1 MHHPTPHAWRGR
13 LRGGWLG
20 IILVPA
26 IAGACSSSGATAP
39 LTASVPPAAAATASI
54 APSAAV
60 QMGMD
65 EGIFAKHK
73 LKVELQS
80 GQGGAAMLPAVS
92 TGTMNFSVG
101 NPLSVL
107 LAKNKG
113 LDMKIVTGYSNSLAT
128 GNDINGVVAKAN
140 SGITS
145 AKDLAGKK
153 VAVNTINAQGDLT
166 IKEVVSQ
173 QGGDPNAVQFLELPF
188 QDMGAQLAQGN
199 VDAVWV
205 PEPFLSKLL
214 ADGNKLVT
222 YNNQAALPGLPTMVT
237 FTSGNYAQ
245 QNPEV
250 VNDFKAAMTET
261 LTLAQ
266 SNPDKV
272 RALLPAFM
280 KMPENVAKTLRLENF
295 DGKVDEPTLSKL
307 GTLMAKYKIVPS
319 APDVAGTILK

>member
-1 MHHPTPHAWRGR
+1 MKR
-13 LRGGWLG
+13 LTFAAVG
-20 IILVPA
+20 V
-26 IAGACSSSGATAP
+26 
-39 LTASVPPAAAATASI
+39 AAALLLTGCGAGSPSGSASNAASAGGDGVRNISVGVISI

-60 QMGMD
+60 QLGID

-113 LDMKIVTGYSNSLAT
+113 LDMKIVSGYSNSLPT
-128 GNDINGVVAKAN
+128 GDDINGVVAKAD

-145 AKDLAGKK
+145 AKDLVGKK
-153 VAVNTINAQGDLT
+153 VAVNTLNAQGDLT
-166 IKEVVSQ
+166 IKEAVSK
-173 QGGDPNAVQFLELPF
+173 QGGDPGAVQFLELPF
-188 QDMGAQLAQGN
+188 QDMGAQLAKGN
-199 VDAVWV
+199 ADAVWV

-214 ADGNKLVT
+214 AEGNKLVT

-237 FTSGNYAQ
+237 FTSGGYAQ
-245 QNPEV
+245 QNPQV
-250 VNDFKAAMTET
+250 VADFKAAMTET
-261 LTLAQ
+261 LALAQ

-280 KMPENVAKTLRLENF
+280 KMPEAVAKKLRLEDF
-295 DGKVDEPTLSKL
+295 DGKLNEPVLGKL
-307 GTLMAKYKIVPS
+307 GELMAKYGIVPS
-319 APDVAGTILK
+319 TPDVSGTILK

>member
-1 MHHPTPHAWRGR
+1 MKR
-13 LRGGWLG
+13 LTFAAVG
-20 IILVPA
+20 V
-26 IAGACSSSGATAP
+26 
-39 LTASVPPAAAATASI
+39 AAALLLTGCGAGSPSGSASNSSAAGGDGVRNISVGVISI

-60 QMGMD
+60 QLGID

-113 LDMKIVTGYSNSLAT
+113 LDMKIVSGYSNSLPT
-128 GNDINGVVAKAN
+128 GDDINGVVAKAG

-145 AKDLAGKK
+145 AKDLVGKK
-153 VAVNTINAQGDLT
+153 VAVNTLNAQGDLT
-166 IKEVVSQ
+166 IKEVVSK

-188 QDMGAQLAQGN
+188 QDMGAQLAKGN
-199 VDAVWV
+199 ADAVWV

-214 ADGNKLVT
+214 AEGNKLVT

-237 FTSGNYAQ
+237 FTSGGYAQ
-245 QNPEV
+245 QNPQV
-250 VNDFKAAMTET
+250 VADFKAAMTET
-261 LTLAQ
+261 LALAQ

-280 KMPENVAKTLRLENF
+280 KMPEAVAKKLRLEEFN
-295 DGKVDEPTLSKL
+295 GKLDEPTLGKL
-307 GTLMAKYKIVPS
+307 GELMAKYGIVPS
-319 APDVAGTILK
+319 TPDVSGTILK

>member
-1 MHHPTPHAWRGR
+1 MKR
-13 LRGGWLG
+13 LTYAAVGVAAAL
-20 IILVPA
+20 L
-26 IAGACSSSGATAP
+26 
-39 LTASVPPAAAATASI
+39 LTACGSGSPSGSTSSAPATGGDGVRSISVGVISI

-60 QMGMD
+60 QLGID

-113 LDMKIVTGYSNSLAT
+113 LDMKIVSGYSNSLAT
-128 GNDINGVVAKAN
+128 GNDINGVVAKAD
-140 SGITS
+140 SGIAA
-145 AKDLAGKK
+145 AKDLAGKR

-173 QGGDPNAVQFLELPF
+173 QGGDPGAVKFLELPF

-237 FTSGNYAQ
+237 FTSGSYAQ
-245 QNPEV
+245 QNPQV
-250 VNDFKAAMTET
+250 VADFKAAMTET
-261 LTLAQ
+261 LALAQ
-266 SNPDKV
+266 ANPDKV

-280 KMPENVAKTLRLENF
+280 KMPEAVAKGLRLEAF
-295 DGKVDEPTLSKL
+295 DGKLDEPILGKL
-307 GTLMAKYKIVPS
+307 GELMAKYGIVPS
-319 APDVAGTILK
+319 TPDVAGTILK

>member
-1 MHHPTPHAWRGR
+1 MKKLKLAVAGVAAA
-13 LRGGWLG
+13 LLLSGCGGG
-20 IILVPA
+20 SPS
-26 IAGACSSSGATAP
+26 GSTSSS
-39 LTASVPPAAAATASI
+39 AAAGGDGVRNISVGVISI

-60 QMGMD
+60 QLGID
-65 EGIFAKHK
+65 EGIFEKHK

-113 LDMKIVTGYSNSLAT
+113 LDMKIVSGFSNSLPT

-140 SGITS
+140 SGITT
-145 AKDLAGKK
+145 AKDLVGKK

-166 IKEVVSQ
+166 IKEVVSK
-173 QGGDPNAVQFLELPF
+173 QGGDPGGVQFLELPF

-205 PEPFLSKLL
+205 PEPFLSGLL

-222 YNNQAALPGLPTMVT
+222 YNNQEAIPGLPTMVT
-237 FTSGNYAQ
+237 FTSGSYAQ
-245 QNPEV
+245 QNPQV
-250 VNDFKAAMTET
+250 VADFKAAITET

-280 KMPENVAKTLRLENF
+280 KMPESVAKNLRLEAF
-295 DGKVDEPTLSKL
+295 DGKLDEGTLGKL
-307 GTLMAKYKIVPS
+307 GDLMAKYGIVPS
-319 APDVAGTILK
+319 APDVSGTILK

>member
-1 MHHPTPHAWRGR
+1 MKR
-13 LRGGWLG
+13 LT
-20 IILVPA
+20 
-26 IAGACSSSGATAP
+26 IAAVG
-39 LTASVPPAAAATASI
+39 AAAALLLAGCSGGSPSGSTSSTAAAGGDGVRNISVGVISI

-60 QMGMD
+60 QLGID

-113 LDMKIVTGYSNSLAT
+113 LDMKIVSGYSNSLPT
-128 GNDINGVVAKAN
+128 GDDINGVVAKAG

-145 AKDLAGKK
+145 AKDLAGKN

-173 QGGDPNAVQFLELPF
+173 QGGDPNAVKFLELPF
-188 QDMGAQLAQGN
+188 QDMAAQLAQGN
-199 VDAVWV
+199 ADAVWV

-214 ADGNKLVT
+214 SEGNKLVT
-222 YNNQAALPGLPTMVT
+222 YNNQAAIPGLPTLVT

-245 QNPEV
+245 QNPQV
-250 VNDFKAAMTET
+250 VADFKAAMTET
-261 LTLAQ
+261 LSLAQ

-280 KMPENVAKTLRLENF
+280 KMPEAVAKNLRLEAFN
-295 DGKVDEPTLSKL
+295 GQIDEPTLGKL
-307 GTLMAKYKIVPS
+307 GDLMAKYGLVPS
-319 APDVAGTILK
+319 KPDVSGTILK

>member
-1 MHHPTPHAWRGR
+1 MNR
-13 LRGGWLG
+13 LKFAVVG
-20 IILVPA
+20 V
-26 IAGACSSSGATAP
+26 
-39 LTASVPPAAAATASI
+39 AAALLLTGCGSGSPSGSTSNTSAAGGGVRNISVGVIPI

-60 QMGMD
+60 QLGID

-73 LKVELQS
+73 LEVELQS

-107 LAKNKG
+107 LAKSKG
-113 LDMKIVTGYSNSLAT
+113 LDMKIVSGYSNSLAT
-128 GNDINGVVAKAN
+128 GNDINGVVARAD
-140 SGITS
+140 SGIAS
-145 AKDLAGKK
+145 ARDLVGKK

-166 IKEVVSQ
+166 IKEVVSK
-173 QGGDPNAVQFLELPF
+173 QGGDPGAVQFLELPF
-188 QDMGAQLAQGN
+188 QDMAAQLAQGN

-214 ADGNKLVT
+214 AEGNKLVT

-237 FTSGNYAQ
+237 FTSGTYAEK
-245 QNPEV
+245 NPQV
-250 VNDFKAAMTET
+250 VSDFRAAMTET
-261 LTLAQ
+261 LALAQ

-280 KMPENVAKTLRLENF
+280 KMPEAVAKDLRLENF
-295 DGKVDEPTLSKL
+295 DGKLDEPVL
-307 GTLMAKYKIVPS
+307 GELGGLMAKYGIVPE
-319 APDVAGTILK
+319 APDVSGTILK

>member
-1 MHHPTPHAWRGR
+1 MKR
-13 LRGGWLG
+13 LTFAAVGMAAALLLTGCG
-20 IILVPA
+20 SGSPS
-26 IAGACSSSGATAP
+26 GSGSSA
-39 LTASVPPAAAATASI
+39 PAAGGDGMRNISVGVISI

-60 QMGMD
+60 KMGID
-65 EGIFAKHK
+65 EGIFTKHK

-92 TGTMNFSVG
+92 TGTMNFAVG

-113 LDMKIVTGYSNSLAT
+113 LDMRIVTGYSNSLAT
-128 GNDINGVVAKAN
+128 GKDINGVVAKAD
-140 SGITS
+140 SGIAT

-166 IKEVVSQ
+166 IKEVVAK
-173 QGGDPNAVQFLELPF
+173 QGGDPKAVQFLELPF

-214 ADGNKLVT
+214 AEGNKLVT
-222 YNNQAALPGLPTMVT
+222 YNNQEALPGLPTMVT

-250 VNDFKAAMTET
+250 VADFKAAMTET
-261 LTLAQ
+261 LAMAQ

-272 RALLPAFM
+272 RALLPEFM
-280 KMPENVAKTLRLENF
+280 KMPEAVASKLRLEEF
-295 DGKVDEPTLSKL
+295 DGKVNEPVLGKL
-307 GTLMAKYKIVPS
+307 GELMAKYGITPS
-319 APDVAGTILK
+319 TPDVAGTILK